1 MFVNQTTLMLIM
13 KIVKTIQ
20 ARKTKTTKKMIMKKN
35 QTLEKETTM
44 MMIMKMEKATL
55 AKVIQA

>member
-1 MFVNQTTLMLIM
+1 M